1 MWDQNKQQQL
11 NDLQGREEELTP
23 AENQQL
29 TQLLH
34 ELEQEEWQVL
44 RPALQQIRNEQS
56 QLQADKVTLQA
67 QNAVLAAIAERQ
79 ADLLSRAKTQLAS
92 ILAERAM
99 LRMQY
104 ETTLSQRLN

>member
-1 MWDQNKQQQL
+1 MWDQNKQRQL
-11 NDLQGREEELTP
+11 NDLQGREEALTLD
-23 AENQQL
+23 ENHQL

-34 ELEQEEWQVL
+34 ELEQEEWQLL

-79 ADLLSRAKTQLAS
+79 ADLLSRAKAQLAS

-99 LRMQY
+99 LRTQY
-104 ETTLSQRLN
+104 ETTLSQR